1 MSNFIDQ
8 VRIRVRSGDGGN
20 GIVAWRR
27 EKYEPLGGPAGGN
40 GGRGG
45 HVYLEADPDMATL
58 IDFRYRSQFQAQNG
72 ERGGPKGMH
81 GAHGQDLVIRVP
93 PGTVVRDITSNRVI
107 ADLVEP
113 GQRALLAEGGRGG
126 RGNAQLATP
135 TRRAPAYCEP
145 GEPGIERE
153 LELELKLIADV
164 GIVGMPNAGKSTLL
178 AAMTR
183 AHPKIADYPFTT
195 LEPNLGVV
203 KTPDGGGYVLAD
215 IPGLI
220 RGASQGAGLGDKFL
234 RHIERT
240 RLLIHLADI
249 SADFVDAITTVNQEL
264 HLYDERLDRLPQIV
278 VLNKSDL
285 VTDEA
290 RDKAL
295 DEVRRLLKRPGRR
308 PAAATDVLAV
318 SAATRQGLPALE
330 KALLGKLSQLRDRP
344 ALPIVE
350 PDSGAVEHR
359 DEGFVVMRRKNVF
372 TVAGDRIERLV
383 SVTDLRN
390 PESLHHLYQVLRSM
404 GVVEALLGQGA
415 QPGCEVVIG
424 RTSFIFGDE
433 LL

>member
-45 HVYLEADPDMATL
+45 HVYMEAGPDMATL

-81 GAHGQDLVIRVP
+81 GAHGQDLVIKVP
-93 PGTVVRDITSNRVI
+93 PGTVVRDIASDRVI

-203 KTPDGGGYVLAD
+203 KTADGDGYVLAD

-220 RGASQGAGLGDKFL
+220 RGASQGAGLGDQFL

-249 SADFVDAITTVNQEL
+249 SADFVDAISAVNEEL
-264 HLYDERLDRLPQIV
+264 HLYDERLDRLPQII

-285 VTDEA
+285 VTEKDRE
-290 RDKAL
+290 KAL
-295 DEVRRLLKRPGRR
+295 NEVRRRLKLPGG
-308 PAAATDVLAV
+308 ADVLAV
-318 SAATRQGLPALE
+318 SAATRQGLPSLE
-330 KALLGKLSQLRDRP
+330 KALLGKLSQLRHRP
-344 ALPIVE
+344 ALPRVE
-350 PDSGAVEHR
+350 SDTGAFGHK

-372 TVAGDRIERLV
+372 TVTGDRIERLV
-383 SVTDLRN
+383 SVTNLRN
-390 PESLHHLYQVLRSM
+390 PESLHHLYHVLRSM
-404 GVVEALLGQGA
+404 GVIEALIEQGA
-415 QPGCEVVIG
+415 RPGCEVVIE
-424 RTSFIFGDE
+424 RTSFTFGEE